1 MTAGSRN
8 TAEFGPESPMSMQL
22 LLFQILNGIGIGM
35 IYFLLS
41 AGLTLIFGLM
51 RFVNFA
57 HGAFYLVAAYLAY
70 ALTLETGSLWPALFG
85 APLGVALLA
94 ILIERALLRH
104 TYRMPHEAQILI
116 TFAIALLIQEL
127 VIVAFGPLGQNVPTP
142 AALSGVVFLGP
153 YVYPAYR
160 LFVVAV
166 AALVALL
173 LWLVVEK
180 TKLGAVLRA
189 GSESAEMVGL
199 LGINVSQ
206 VFMMTFALGGALAGL
221 AGVLVAPIRGVEPF
235 MSAEA
240 LGIAFVVIV
249 IGGLGTLSGALVGGL
264 LIGLVQSVMSTL
276 WPEGA
281 QLMIYA
287 AMAVVILAR
296 PAGLLGRF

>member
-1 MTAGSRN
+1 
-8 TAEFGPESPMSMQL
+8 MSMQL
-22 LLFQILNGIGIGM
+22 LLFQVLNGLGIGM

-41 AGLTLIFGLM
+41 VGLTLIFGLM

-57 HGAFYLVAAYLAY
+57 HGAFYLVAAYLAF
-70 ALTLETGSLWPALFG
+70 ALTLQTGSFWLALAV
-85 APLGVALLA
+85 APLLVAALA
-94 ILIERALLRH
+94 TVIERVLLRH

-116 TFAIALLIQEL
+116 TFAFALLVQEL
-127 VIVAFGPLGQNVPTP
+127 VIIVFGPLGQNVPVP
-142 AALSGVVFLGP
+142 GALSGVVFLGP

-166 AALVALL
+166 AAFVAVAL
-173 LWLVVEK
+173 WFTVER
-180 TKLGAVLRA
+180 TKLGSILRA

-199 LGINVSQ
+199 LGINVDR
-206 VFMMTFALGGALAGL
+206 VFMATFALGGALAGL
-221 AGVLVAPIRGVEPF
+221 AGVLAAPIRGVEPF

-240 LGIAFVVIV
+240 LGIAFVVV
-249 IGGLGTLSGALVGGL
+249 VVGGLGTLSGALVGGH
-264 LIGLVQSVMSTL
+264 LIGLVQSIMSTL

-287 AMAVVILAR
+287 SMALVILAR

>member
-1 MTAGSRN
+1 MT
-8 TAEFGPESPMSMQL
+8 QL
-22 LLFQILNGIGIGM
+22 LLFQVLNGLGIGM

-41 AGLTLIFGLM
+41 VGLTLIFGLM

-70 ALTLETGSLWPALFG
+70 AMTAATGSLWLALVV
-85 APLGVALLA
+85 APLAVTLLA
-94 ILIERALLRH
+94 IVVERLLLRH
-104 TYRMPHEAQILI
+104 TYAMPHEAQILI
-116 TFAIALLIQEL
+116 TFAVALLIQEV
-127 VIVAFGPLGQNVPTP
+127 VIMIFGPLGQNVPTP

-160 LFVVAV
+160 LFVVVVAAAV
-166 AALVALL
+166 AVA
-173 LWLVVEK
+173 LWLVVER

-199 LGINVSQ
+199 LGINVSR
-206 VFMMTFALGGALAGL
+206 VFMATFALGGALAAL
-221 AGVLVAPIRGVEPF
+221 AGVLAAPIRGVEPF

-240 LGIAFVVIV
+240 LGIAFVVV
-249 IGGLGTLSGALVGGL
+249 VVGGLGTLSGALVGGL
-264 LIGLVQSVMSTL
+264 LIGIVQSVMSTL
-276 WPEGA
+276 WPGGA

-287 AMAVVILAR
+287 AMALVILVR